1 MVNPGMVKIG
11 LIGVGYLGKIHLGL
25 LMAMKDVEFVGFF
38 DTNEENST
46 QLHQQYSFPII
57 TKAEDLMDQCDALV
71 VASPTSTHF
80 DYAKKCIQAGKH
92 VFVEKPVT
100 SHLQEAAALLPVL
113 HEHQVKLQ
121 VGMVERFN
129 PAFLA
134 VSPYIKNVEK
144 IFCNRLA
151 PFTYRGAD
159 VSVVFDVMI
168 HDLDVVLSMA
178 NSEVKN
184 IRAFG
189 QKIISETYDIA
200 TATVEFESGLIA
212 NFTASRQAERKYRLM
227 EIIEPDHIYRVD
239 FLHKTS
245 IQFSMADAKKISLEE
260 AYIHHSAAAMKQ
272 YDLPVTETNAIGE
285 ELKSFVDSI
294 INNKKVVVSLDDGIR
309 AMQLAKDIE
318 DQMNH
323 QS

>member
-1 MVNPGMVKIG
+1 MVKVG
-11 LIGVGYLGKIHLGL
+11 LIGAGYLGKIHLGL
-25 LMAMKDVEFVGFF
+25 LMAMKDVDLIGFF
-38 DTNEENST
+38 DTNEENSK
-46 QLHQQYSFPII
+46 QLHQQYSLPII
-57 TKAEDLMDQCDALV
+57 TQAEDLIDQCDALV

-80 DYAKKCIQAGKH
+80 NYAMKCIQSGKH

-100 SHLQEAAALLPVL
+100 SHLQDAAALLPIL
-113 HEHQVKLQ
+113 HAHPVQLQ

-129 PAFLA
+129 PAFLV
-134 VSPYIKNVEK
+134 VSPYIKNIEK

-151 PFTYRGAD
+151 PFTYRGSD

-168 HDLDVVLSMA
+168 HDLDVVLSIA

-227 EIIEPDHIYRVD
+227 EIIESEHIYRVD
-239 FLHKTS
+239 FLHKRST
-245 IQFSMADAKKISLEE
+245 QFSMADTKKVSLEE
-260 AYIHHSAAAMKQ
+260 AYIHHSGAGMVQK
-272 YDLPVTETNAIGE
+272 DLPVTETNAIGE
-285 ELKSFVDSI
+285 ELKSFMDSI